1 MSKKTVHII
10 SHSHLDREW
19 YLPFEAHRMRV
30 VELLDTVLDLFDK
43 DPMFKYFHVDGHTLP
58 LDDYLEVR
66 PNQKQRLEKA
76 IDAGKLRIGPYY
88 ILQDAFL
95 ISEEANVRNALIGSQ
110 ELEKWGV
117 EGEKVGYFPDTFGL
131 SGQIPQI
138 VKETG
143 MEFATFGRGV
153 KPTGFNNVVIHEGT
167 FQSTFS
173 EMNWQSPNQDE
184 ILGILFANWY
194 SNGNEIP
201 TNPDDA
207 KKYWTQKLADAELYA
222 STNQLL
228 MMNGCDHQP
237 VQTDVSQAIRIA
249 NELFPDYHFVHS
261 NFTEYYQA
269 IKAEG
274 LPELSTVKGELRSQ
288 ETDGWYTLANTASN
302 RIHLKQRSHELSQR
316 LEQIIE
322 PLAVIAQKYD
332 YPYPYDKIDFAWKLL
347 LQNYPHDSI
356 CACSVDEVIHG
367 MEARFDQCETVLD
380 YLQSELLNQLSRY
393 YFAPKPEDTEYKIQI
408 WNTTTVAKSDIASVK
423 VELARCQFSEAFPSK
438 AFEQMEKWDFGQ
450 WKVID
455 TKGNEY
461 EAEITDL
468 GVHYH
473 YDLPKDRFRV
483 PYMARY
489 AQIKL
494 WVEDLSPMS
503 VKQLFLVPAKKIKKQ
518 PIVKE
523 GKNPRKIEND
533 YLAIEVEH
541 DGTLTLTDKRRH
553 RKFEGQC
560 ILEDT
565 GDSGNEYIFKESKG
579 ERIYSTDN
587 LYLVEK
593 MKTAFEEQL
602 IITYQWEL
610 PISADEQLFEEQ
622 RRVIDITN
630 RKSGRSDETIMQ
642 SVQVVYSLKPTDRS
656 IYVKISGQ
664 NDVKDHRIRMVW
676 NLPNPSSN
684 HLADSHYEIVT
695 RSNHVSEEW
704 RNPSNPQVSRHAVS
718 IHNGRNNRRYGI
730 TVASKGN
737 YEYEVNSNHLG
748 TNLAITLLRCT
759 GEMGDWGY
767 FPTPEAQCLH
777 DYHSELFITLW
788 DSVEEER
795 ESLIAG
801 RYQFIPLITNS
812 PLSRIKDETLP
823 TTPVELLTNIFTQSL
838 PKHLEITTIKMSRDQ
853 KHLVIRFINFGED
866 LEDIRHL
873 VPGNLKLQ
881 PVNLLEKPYEKAE
894 EANRYAIKNHQI
906 QTYLINWELI
916 S

>member
-30 VELLDTVLDLFDK
+30 VELLDTVLDLFDT
-43 DPMFKYFHVDGHTLP
+43 DPQFKYFHVDGHTLP

-66 PNQKQRLEKA
+66 PNQKQRLQQA
-76 IDAGKLRIGPYY
+76 IDDGKLRIGPYY

-153 KPTGFNNVVIHEGT
+153 KPTGFNNVVINEGD

-173 EMNWQSPNQDE
+173 EMYWQSPNQDE

-201 TNPDDA
+201 TTYEA
-207 KKYWTQKLADAELYA
+207 AQKFWTQKLADAELYA
-222 STNQLL
+222 ATDHIL

-237 VQTDVSQAIRIA
+237 VQTDVSQAIELA
-249 NELFPDYHFVHS
+249 NELFPDYHFIHS
-261 NFTEYYQA
+261 NFTQYYQA

-274 LPELSTVKGELRSQ
+274 LPALSTVKGELRSQ

-316 LEQIIE
+316 LEQVIE
-322 PLAVIAQKYD
+322 PLAVICQKYG
-332 YPYPYDKIDFAWKLL
+332 YAYPYDKIDFAWKLL

-367 MEARFDQCETVLD
+367 MEARFDQCEAVLD
-380 YLQSELLNQLSRY
+380 YLQAEFLSQLSGY
-393 YFAPKPEDTEYKIQI
+393 HFSVKPEAAAYAIQI
-408 WNTTTVAKSDIASVK
+408 WNTTTVKKSDIATVK
-423 VELARCQFSEAFPSK
+423 VEMARCQFSETSPSN
-438 AFEQMEKWDFGQ
+438 AFEKMEQWDFGQ
-450 WKVID
+450 WQVID
-455 TKGNEY
+455 AEGNEY
-461 EAEITDL
+461 EAEIIDL
-468 GVHYH
+468 GVEYH

-489 AQIKL
+489 AQVKILMK
-494 WVEDLSPMS
+494 DLAPMS
-503 VKQLFLVPAKKIKKQ
+503 VKQLFLVPTKEMKQ
-518 PIVKE
+518 PTPSQQA
-523 GKNPRKIEND
+523 NQDRTIENE
-533 YLAIEVEH
+533 YLAVTVEPN
-541 DGTLTLTDKRRH
+541 GSLTLRDKRQQRTYA
-553 RKFEGQC
+553 GQC

-565 GDSGNEYIFKESKG
+565 GDSGNEYIFKESVG
-579 ERIYSTDN
+579 ERIFSKDHLTS
-587 LYLVEK
+587 VEK
-593 MKTAFEEQL
+593 ESMLFEERL
-602 IITYQWEL
+602 MVTYQWSL
-610 PISADEQLFEEQ
+610 PISADEKLFEEQ

-630 RKSGRSDETIMQ
+630 RTSGRSSEMKQQTI
-642 SVQVVYSLKPTDRS
+642 QVIYTLKPTDKS
-656 IYVKISGQ
+656 ILVKIVGQ

-676 NLPNPSSN
+676 HLSQSSTH

-695 RSNHVSEEW
+695 RANQVSAEW

-718 IHNGRNNRRYGI
+718 IHNEDNNQRFGL

-737 YEYEVNSNHLG
+737 YEYEVNADDSG
-748 TNLAITLLRCT
+748 TTLAITILRCT

-777 DYHSELFITLW
+777 DYQSDLSITLW
-788 DSVEEER
+788 DSEEAETD
-795 ESLIAG
+795 SLIAG
-801 RYQFIPLITNS
+801 RYQFVPLLTNA
-812 PLSRIKDETLP
+812 PLSRVQDEMTFEKEFAFLDS
-823 TTPVELLTNIFTQSL
+823 IFTQPL
-838 PKHLEITTIKMSRDQ
+838 PKHLVITAVKMSRDQ
-853 KHLVIRFINFGED
+853 QHLAIRLVNLGEE
-866 LEDIRHL
+866 LADIRQL
-873 VPGNLKLQ
+873 TLDNIELQ
-881 PVNLLEKPYEKAE
+881 PVNLLEQPYEATE
-894 EANRYAIKNHQI
+894 EAKRYRIKNHQI